1 MMQTNLQRLAMAD
14 KDTRKTGPCVAEERA
29 WIGRVLRH
37 PKTDYC
43 LLSRRLALV
52 DPLSHTY
59 RLTFGGIVAVTAA
72 RRSADICA
80 VLGQDRYS
88 VRHCGDLEQ
97 HQLVSSQQETICVAF
112 EQLYVFR

>member
-1 MMQTNLQRLAMAD
+1 MMQTDLQRLAMAD
-14 KDTRKTGPCVAEERA
+14 TDTRLNLVWLKREHGSDKR
-29 WIGRVLRH
+29 RVLRH
-37 PKTDYC
+37 PKTEYC

-97 HQLVSSQQETICVAF
+97 HQLVSSQQETSV
-112 EQLYVFR
+112 